1 MNVRL
6 NVSELIGAT
15 DGRSD
20 AEDVGGRIAADD
32 RRCRGGLCQ
41 QQHVADGSI
50 GRGHKRRLQL
60 TEDARGSGHATSAGS
75 AETGGAGQKI
85 RYRGIPDLSGGRQ
98 KAQDAETASAVNLQP
113 DAGRI
118 PSQMG
123 ASTRLPDGGAK
134 LRRAALGIR
143 QEDRVGARH
152 GKAVDSRKEIGA
164 KANQAKYTNRLSSPS
179 KK

>member
-6 NVSELIGAT
+6 NVSELIGAI

-20 AEDVGGRIAADD
+20 TENVGGRVAADD

-50 GRGHKRRLQL
+50 GRGHKCRLQL

-75 AETGGAGQKI
+75 AETGGADQKI
-85 RYRGIPDLSGGRQ
+85 RYPGIPDLSGGRQ
-98 KAQDAETASAVNLQP
+98 KAQDAETASAVNLQY

-134 LRRAALGIR
+134 LRRTSLGIR

-152 GKAVDSRKEIGA
+152 GEAVYSRQKMSVKA
-164 KANQAKYTNRLSSPS
+164 Y
-179 KK
+179 